1 MKNALLDVSALD
13 VEKKSDIDPNSLL
26 AWLRSQSNVEDRR
39 RSLYATNGPYT
50 PNTNL
55 LSQWNQ
61 PGGPLSGSNDPLIA
75 AMGPELDAARMQQNG
90 MGRAALPIL
99 PSDGRDDYDWRMATS
114 DQFLGK
120 EPKPSEM
127 LTFAGEKASTNPLL
141 NWLRGALSSGD
152 PAAVERAMQVL
163 ERQVGGHNN
172 FVERARLDAR
182 NAVPSKEPVPQR
194 PVPAILGIRG

>member
-1 MKNALLDVSALD
+1 MNPLLEPD
-13 VEKKSDIDPNSLL
+13 
-26 AWLRSQSNVEDRR
+26 
-39 RSLYATNGPYT
+39 Y
-50 PNTNL
+50 
-55 LSQWNQ
+55 
-61 PGGPLSGSNDPLIA
+61 SG
-75 AMGPELDAARMQQNG
+75 
-90 MGRAALPIL
+90 
-99 PSDGRDDYDWRMATS
+99 
-114 DQFLGK
+114 
-120 EPKPSEM
+120 
-127 LTFAGEKASTNPLL
+127 GEKAPTNPLL